1 MPCKKEEKRVYQSLT
16 TKVSFSYGQNL
27 ELWIFYY
34 WFLVYLSIFKV
45 ILSHL
50 AFSNCAFQAHRHLA
64 TSSPMRQTRCVVQ
77 ANIKSQRSNDDLTLQ
92 SDDFPCRI
100 SGGSVSRVAA
110 MQDGLDFFT
119 VRTLMMAVNW
129 VSGEAEHRRF
139 EEFEKA
145 QPGIDF
151 QFSTRNDFTKY
162 KHGLFPSNNS
172 KVSMIG
178 GKRGGNIGSWIYV
191 IYVEMGVPRPWVWP
205 LKVKALQEVATP
217 CATRFPSAPAWPSDF
232 VEKTLQLVH
241 QNSFHLGDNSDNP
254 LVSWK
259 IQKVMKK
266 WWKSVNVDAPS

>member
-1 MPCKKEEKRVYQSLT
+1 M
-16 TKVSFSYGQNL
+16 SFSYGQNL
-27 ELWIFYY
+27 ELWILYY

-145 QPGIDF
+145 QPGIARLPIF
-151 QFSTRNDFTKY
+151 N
-162 KHGLFPSNNS
+162 
-172 KVSMIG
+172 
-178 GKRGGNIGSWIYV
+178 
-191 IYVEMGVPRPWVWP
+191 
-205 LKVKALQEVATP
+205 
-217 CATRFPSAPAWPSDF
+217 
-232 VEKTLQLVH
+232 
-241 QNSFHLGDNSDNP
+241 
-254 LVSWK
+254 
-259 IQKVMKK
+259 KK
-266 WWKSVNVDAPS
+266 WFYEVQTWSLSLKLFQGVHDRWKKRWKYR